1 MDVYDVYMEWEHDQ
15 CVLDEHDE
23 CSNCG
28 QCCQDDDD
36 LCVDQTKLL
45 IGI

>member
-15 CVLDEHDE
+15 CVLDEDEDDE

-36 LCVDQTKLL
+36 LCVD
-45 IGI
+45 